1 MQVKVLFCIS
11 LILALVNGKPCCFT
25 KTPKTTDDAEDGVQK
40 NSNGKSTLENGRH
53 TPPKM
58 LLQPN
63 IPQDIYFPPFS
74 PETKRR
80 LAEYPQ
86 NREVQIRPVLF
97 PTANVK
103 AVGWKE

>member
-40 NSNGKSTLENGRH
+40 NSNGKSTLVDRKH
-53 TPPKM
+53 TPPIM
-58 LLQPN
+58 LLPQN
-63 IPQDIYFPPFS
+63 IQRDIIPPLS
-74 PETKRR
+74 PDTKRR